1 MCEVN
6 GPVRMTGLRKSVNIM
21 TSPKWR
27 PKASMMILS
36 LKPYWLLVL
45 WRKNTAQAHRREI
58 CDFKLWEFPHFYSET
73 ESAIKFNP
81 NRSCL
86 TLSRKTSTS
95 SNTCAAEIMEA
106 FLCAVHARSCTAP
119 LLHTDTSMDEEGIY
133 MDGFGRGRHSTSHK
147 VSIFFVTSRVLVTE
161 LFVLDGK

>member
-6 GPVRMTGLRKSVNIM
+6 GPVRMAGLRKSVNIM

-36 LKPYWLLVL
+36 LKPYWLLGL
-45 WRKNTAQAHRREI
+45 CSKNTAQAHRREI
-58 CDFKLWEFPHFYSET
+58 CDFELWEFPHFYAET

-95 SNTCAAEIMEA
+95 SNTCVAEIMEA
-106 FLCAVHARSCTAP
+106 FLCTAHARAQHHCCIQIQP
-119 LLHTDTSMDEEGIY
+119 WMKRGFIWMGLEEASAQPQAKLAY
-133 MDGFGRGRHSTSHK
+133 S
-147 VSIFFVTSRVLVTE
+147 L
-161 LFVLDGK
+161 